1 MMLNMF
7 RVSRAD
13 MNNLASFEQH
23 TEISTRSP
31 FPKFAVEVPNRRNW
45 NAIADL
51 EQERDELMIPM
62 LGYGVA
68 TGVIVA
74 ALAGTGFSGLGL
86 PFIAPAYNLFMQIL
100 EILQIRDI
108 TKALVEKF
116 EDRGIEVFPRTS
128 LEDAGTIDLYLRFPT
143 RKYLM
148 VALQG
153 IGNNN
158 VHYSPIKNIL
168 YLKNKNGK
176 TRDLKRDKLDVLIHQ
191 QITLRKKHRD
201 LMGGNSR
208 DTKHPIARVICL
220 CGKGQIQPDFP
231 KFLKRKIGDMTVST
245 IDIPGVL
252 YIVMDK
258 NIVEFVEAWIS
269 QH

>member
-1 MMLNMF
+1 MTTIAN
-7 RVSRAD
+7 SKPHIE
-13 MNNLASFEQH
+13 N
-23 TEISTRSP
+23 STRSP

-45 NAIADL
+45 DAIADL
-51 EQERDELMIPM
+51 EKERDELMIPM
-62 LGYGVA
+62 LGYGV
-68 TGVIVA
+68 TSGVIVA
-74 ALAGTGFSGLGL
+74 ALLGTGFSALGL

-100 EILQIRDI
+100 EILQVRDI
-108 TKALVEKF
+108 TRALVEKF
-116 EDRGIEVFPRTS
+116 EDKGIEVFPRTS
-128 LEDAGTIDLYLRFPT
+128 LEGAGTIDLYIRFPT

-158 VHYSPIKNIL
+158 VHYSPIKKIL

-191 QITLRKKHRD
+191 QVTLRKKHRD

-208 DTKHPIARVICL
+208 DTKHPIARIICL

-231 KFLKRKIGDMTVST
+231 KSLQRKIGDMKVST
-245 IDIPGVL
+245 IDIPGVI